1 MPDRQLNLSPRYNR
15 PEMILHVDMDAFFC
29 SVEEIDNPA
38 LKGKPVVVGAALEH
52 RDGRLHAPRGV
63 VAAASYAAREFGVH
77 SAMPLVTAYRLCPQA
92 IFIPGHYNR
101 YLEMSRR
108 IKEIFYHFS
117 PAVSMASID
126 EAYLDLAGS
135 ERLPGT
141 AFRAATSLHDAIARE
156 TGLPCSIGV
165 SSSRLVSKVASDQAK
180 PNGVLWI
187 PPGMEAAFLAPL
199 SVRRIPG
206 IGKVG
211 EQRLASAGIHTVA
224 DAAQAGS
231 DALESVLGEN
241 GAALFHKAQGEDAGA
256 WFATPVGGEEAA
268 KSVSHETT
276 FNVDNADREEL
287 LATLSEL
294 SQMVGR
300 RLREQEIFAR
310 TIALKLRTSDFH
322 TITRAHTLE
331 EPTNLDGVIYE
342 NIRRMFEAAWRG
354 KAVRLLGVRTADFA
368 ASNVQTRQMNFL
380 EDPGRRKWEKA
391 LAAADRLR
399 DRYGFGAVQLGG
411 ALRPD
416 GTPALPPARVHENPA
431 ELRFAKRSTAP
442 GKQPK
447 GGRT

>member
-1 MPDRQLNLSPRYNR
+1 VPECHRLTGPRAIIN
-15 PEMILHVDMDAFFC
+15 EVMILHVDMDAFFV
-29 SVEEIDNPA
+29 SVEELHDPF
-38 LKGKPVVVGAALEH
+38 LKGKPVVVGGALE
-52 RDGRLHAPRGV
+52 RQDGRLQAPRG
-63 VAAASYAAREFGVH
+63 
-77 SAMPLVTAYRLCPQA
+77 AMPLVKAYRLCPQA

-101 YLEMSRR
+101 YLEMSHR
-108 IKEIFYHFS
+108 IKEIFHRFS

-135 ERLPGT
+135 ERLLGT
-141 AFRAATSLHDAIARE
+141 AFRAATNLHDTVARE
-156 TGLPCSIGV
+156 TSLPCSIGV

-199 SVRRIPG
+199 SVRRVPG

-211 EQRLASAGIHTVA
+211 EQRLAGAGIRTVA
-224 DAAQAGS
+224 DAAAAGS
-231 DALESVLGEN
+231 NTLERVLGEN
-241 GAALFHKAQGEDAGA
+241 GAALYRKAQGEDAGA
-256 WFATPVGGEEAA
+256 WFATPIGGQEAP

-300 RLREQEIFAR
+300 RLREQELFAR

-322 TITRAHTLE
+322 TITRAHTLA

-342 NIRRMFEAAWRG
+342 NIRRLFEAAWRG
-354 KAVRLLGVRTADFA
+354 NAVRLLGVRTADFDNQPA
-368 ASNVQTRQMNFL
+368 QMNFL
-380 EDPGRRKWEKA
+380 EEPGRRKWEKA
-391 LAAADRLR
+391 LAAADRMR
-399 DRYGFGAVQLGG
+399 DRFGFGAVQLGG

-416 GTPALPPARVHENPA
+416 GTPALPPARIHDNPA
-431 ELRFAKRSTAP
+431 ELRAP
-442 GKQPK
+442 DRPKQQPK
-447 GGRT
+447 RPKGDRT

>member
-1 MPDRQLNLSPRYNR
+1 
-15 PEMILHVDMDAFFC
+15 MILHVDMDAFFV
-29 SVEEIDNPA
+29 SVEELHDPS
-38 LKGKPVVVGAALEH
+38 LKGKPVVVGGALEQ
-52 RDGRLHAPRGV
+52 RDGRTFAPRGV
-63 VAAASYAAREFGVH
+63 VAAASYAARKFGVH

-101 YLEMSRR
+101 YVEMSRR
-108 IKEIFYHFS
+108 IKEIFHHFS

-126 EAYLDLAGS
+126 EAYVDLAGT
-135 ERLPGT
+135 ERLHGT
-141 AFRAATSLHDAIARE
+141 AFCAATQLHDAIARE

-187 PPGMEAAFLAPL
+187 PPGMEASFLAPL

-206 IGKVG
+206 IGQVG
-211 EQRLASAGIHTVA
+211 EQRLARAGIRTVA
-224 DAAQAGS
+224 DAAAAGS
-231 DALESVLGEN
+231 DALERVLGEN
-241 GAALFHKAQGEDAGA
+241 GAALFRKSQGEDAGA
-256 WFATPVGGEEAA
+256 WFATPIGGEEAP

-276 FNVDNADREEL
+276 FNVDNADRDEL

-300 RLREQEIFAR
+300 RLREQELFAR
-310 TIALKLRTSDFH
+310 TIGLKLRTSDFH
-322 TITRAHTLE
+322 TITRAHTLT

-342 NIRRMFEAAWRG
+342 NIRRLFEAAWRG
-354 KAVRLLGVRTADFA
+354 NAVRLLGVRTADFDHQP
-368 ASNVQTRQMNFL
+368 SQMNFL
-380 EDPGRRKWEKA
+380 EEPGRRKWEKA

-399 DRYGFGAVQLGG
+399 DRFGFGAVQLGG

-431 ELRFAKRSTAP
+431 ELRAPERAKPSGRAKYSD
-442 GKQPK
+442 KQPPK
-447 GGRT
+447 GDRR